1 MPNKFAV
8 NSLETFLVAHFK
20 LYTKSKNKIW
30 NRLFYLYFRSIK
42 QENMK
47 NKALLVGINKY
58 PDPRNEL
65 RGCVNDILDMEHFIA
80 DANKVYPKQNIKKLT
95 NKDATKKGILSQLKW
110 LIEGAEAG
118 DQLLFHYSGH
128 GAQAPT
134 KFTSLEKD
142 GLDEIICPY
151 DFDGTNNTSLRDKE
165 FAQLFAAIPKGVHF
179 VWISDSCHAE
189 DLSRDPFIA
198 DEVNKLENTHYKQFR
213 FFTGLAHFENSEDEA
228 YDQANIT
235 IGKIAPIISPL
246 NGALLSACQSHELS
260 ADAYINNRFNG
271 AFTHYLI
278 ENLNKY
284 SETKNMKDVIALVN
298 KDLAKN
304 GYDQNPQSEGLL
316 ENNFFFL

>member
-1 MPNKFAV
+1 
-8 NSLETFLVAHFK
+8 
-20 LYTKSKNKIW
+20 
-30 NRLFYLYFRSIK
+30 
-42 QENMK
+42 MK

-80 DANKVYPKQNIKKLT
+80 DTNKIYPKENIKKLT
-95 NKDATKKGILSQLKW
+95 DKQATKKGIITNLKW
-110 LIEGAEAG
+110 LIDGAEAG

-134 KFTSLEKD
+134 LFTSLEKD

-189 DLSRDPFIA
+189 DLSRDPFKI
-198 DEVNKLENTHYKQFR
+198 DEEDFNANNTHYR
-213 FFTGLAHFENSEDEA
+213 FFTGLTHFEQSVEN
-228 YDQANIT
+228 
-235 IGKIAPIISPL
+235 IAPIINPL

-260 ADAYINNRFNG
+260 ADTYINKRFIG

-284 SETKNMKDVIALVN
+284 SGNKNMRSIIGLVN
-298 KDLAKN
+298 KDLEKN

-316 ENNFFFL
+316 ENKFFFL

>member
-1 MPNKFAV
+1 MN
-8 NSLETFLVAHFK
+8 
-20 LYTKSKNKIW
+20 
-30 NRLFYLYFRSIK
+30 
-42 QENMK
+42 

-65 RGCVNDILDMEHFIA
+65 RGCVNDILEMENFIA
-80 DANKVYPKQNIKKLT
+80 EANKAYPKKNIKKLT
-95 NKDATKKGILSQLKW
+95 NKEATKKEILIQLKW

-128 GAQAPT
+128 GAQAPAL
-134 KFTSLEKD
+134 FTSLEKD

-151 DFDGTNNTSLRDKE
+151 DFDGTNKTSLRDKE
-165 FAQLFAAIPKGVHF
+165 FAQLFAGIPKGVHF

-189 DLSRDPFIA
+189 DLSRDPFKL
-198 DEVNKLENTHYKQFR
+198 DEEDFMANNTHYR
-213 FFTGLAHFENSEDEA
+213 FFTGLSHFDNSEDEA
-228 YDQANIT
+228 NDLAGIA

-260 ADAYINNRFNG
+260 ADTYINKRFIG

-284 SETKNMKDVIALVN
+284 SDTKNMRSIIEIVN
-298 KDLAKN
+298 KDLGKN

-316 ENNFFFL
+316 ENKFFFL

>member
-1 MPNKFAV
+1 MFIKFAV
-8 NSLETFLVAHFK
+8 NSLEPFLAKGFK
-20 LYTKSKNKIW
+20 LQNKIKNKIW
-30 NRLFYLYFRSIK
+30 NSVFYFYFRCIK
-42 QENMK
+42 KKNMK

-65 RGCVNDILDMEHFIA
+65 RGCVNDILEMEHFIA
-80 DANKVYPKQNIKKLT
+80 ETNKVYSKQNIKKLT
-95 NKDATKKGILSQLKW
+95 NKDATKKEILTQLKW

-134 KFTSLEKD
+134 KFNSLEKD

-189 DLSRDPFIA
+189 DLSRDSFKV
-198 DEVNKLENTHYKQFR
+198 DEEDFNANNTHYR
-213 FFTGLAHFENSEDEA
+213 FFTGLTHFEQSVEN
-228 YDQANIT
+228 
-235 IGKIAPIISPL
+235 IAPIINPL

-260 ADAYINNRFNG
+260 ADTYINKRFIG

-284 SETKNMKDVIALVN
+284 SGNKNMSSIVGLVN
-298 KDLAKN
+298 KDLEKN

-316 ENNFFFL
+316 ENKFFFL

>member
-1 MPNKFAV
+1 
-8 NSLETFLVAHFK
+8 
-20 LYTKSKNKIW
+20 
-30 NRLFYLYFRSIK
+30 
-42 QENMK
+42 MK

-80 DANKVYPKQNIKKLT
+80 EANKVYPKQNIKKLT
-95 NKDATKKGILSQLKW
+95 NKDATKKGILTQLKW

-134 KFTSLEKD
+134 LFNSIEKD

-151 DFDGTNNTSLRDKE
+151 DFDGTNKTSLRDKE
-165 FAQLFAAIPKGVHF
+165 FAQLFAGIPKGVHF

-189 DLSRDPFIA
+189 DLSRDPFIT
-198 DEVNKLENTHYKQFR
+198 DEANNLENTNYMHYR
-213 FFTGLAHFENSEDEA
+213 YFTGLTHFEKMEDEA
-228 YDQANIT
+228 HDKADIT
-235 IGKIAPIISPL
+235 IGRIAPIISPL
-246 NGALLSACQSHELS
+246 NGALLSGCQSHELS
-260 ADAYINNRFNG
+260 ADAYINNRYNG

-284 SETKNMKDVIALVN
+284 SDAKNMKAIIELVN

-304 GYDQNPQSEGLL
+304 GYDQSPQSEGLL
-316 ENNFFFL
+316 EIIFSFYKKVLEKNDNKIERNKIKIT

>member
-1 MPNKFAV
+1 
-8 NSLETFLVAHFK
+8 
-20 LYTKSKNKIW
+20 
-30 NRLFYLYFRSIK
+30 
-42 QENMK
+42 MK

-80 DANKVYPKQNIKKLT
+80 DTNKIYPKENIKKLT
-95 NKDATKKGILSQLKW
+95 DKQATKKGIITNLKW
-110 LIEGAEAG
+110 LIEGAAPG

-134 KFTSLEKD
+134 LFASLEKD

-151 DFDGTNNTSLRDKE
+151 DFDGTNHTSLRDKE

-179 VWISDSCHAE
+179 VWISDSCHAQ
-189 DLSRDPFIA
+189 DLSRDPFKVEEMDDA
-198 DEVNKLENTHYKQFR
+198 KYNTRYR
-213 FFTGLAHFENSEDEA
+213 FFLGTDMLKERENEEEKAD
-228 YDQANIT
+228 IT
-235 IGKIAPIISPL
+235 IGNITPINSPL

-284 SETKNMKDVIALVN
+284 SGSKNMHSIIELVN

-316 ENNFFFL
+316 ENKFFFL

>member
-1 MPNKFAV
+1 
-8 NSLETFLVAHFK
+8 
-20 LYTKSKNKIW
+20 
-30 NRLFYLYFRSIK
+30 
-42 QENMK
+42 MK

-80 DANKVYPKQNIKKLT
+80 DTNKIYPKENIKKLT
-95 NKDATKKGILSQLKW
+95 DKQATKKGIITNLKW

-134 KFTSLEKD
+134 LFTSLEKD

-165 FAQLFAAIPKGVHF
+165 FAQLFEAIPKGVHF

-189 DLSRDPFIA
+189 DLSRDPFKVDDSDDDA
-198 DEVNKLENTHYKQFR
+198 DYKKYR
-213 FFTGLAHFENSEDEA
+213 FFTGQMHFEQRVNEKENA
-228 YDQANIT
+228 ELT
-235 IGKIAPIISPL
+235 IGSIAPIISTL

-260 ADAYINNRFNG
+260 TDAYINNRFNG

-284 SETKNMKDVIALVN
+284 SSSKNMHSIIELVN

-316 ENNFFFL
+316 ENKFFFI

>member
-1 MPNKFAV
+1 
-8 NSLETFLVAHFK
+8 
-20 LYTKSKNKIW
+20 
-30 NRLFYLYFRSIK
+30 
-42 QENMK
+42 MK

-65 RGCVNDILDMEHFIA
+65 RGCVNDILEMEHFIA
-80 DANKVYPKQNIKKLT
+80 ETNKIYPKENIKKLT
-95 NKDATKKGILSQLKW
+95 DKQATKKGILTQLKW
-110 LIEGAEAG
+110 LIDDAEPG

-134 KFTSLEKD
+134 LHAPLEKD

-189 DLSRDPFIA
+189 DLSRDPFKA
-198 DEVNKLENTHYKQFR
+198 DELVTNSDYKQYR
-213 FFTGLAHFENSEDEA
+213 FFTGLPHYEQVVNYEEEKGD
-228 YDQANIT
+228 IT
-235 IGKIAPIISPL
+235 IENNAPFISPL
-246 NGALLSACQSHELS
+246 NGALLSACQSDELS
-260 ADAYINNRFNG
+260 ADTYINNRFIG

-284 SETKNMKDVIALVN
+284 SGSKNMRSIIELVN
-298 KDLAKN
+298 KDLEKN

-316 ENNFFFL
+316 ENKFFFL

>member
-1 MPNKFAV
+1 
-8 NSLETFLVAHFK
+8 
-20 LYTKSKNKIW
+20 
-30 NRLFYLYFRSIK
+30 
-42 QENMK
+42 MK

-65 RGCVNDILDMEHFIA
+65 RGCVNDILEMEHFIA
-80 DANKVYPKQNIKKLT
+80 ETNKVYSKQNIKKLT
-95 NKDATKKGILSQLKW
+95 NKEATKKEIITQLKW
-110 LIEGAEAG
+110 LIEDAEAG

-165 FAQLFAAIPKGVHF
+165 FAQLFADIPKGVHF

-189 DLSRDPFIA
+189 DLSRDPFNTN
-198 DEVNKLENTHYKQFR
+198 ETHYR
-213 FFTGLAHFENSEDEA
+213 FFTGLFHFDISE
-228 YDQANIT
+228 DQANDLAGID

-246 NGALLSACQSHELS
+246 NGTLLSACQSHELS
-260 ADAYINNRFNG
+260 ADTYINKRFIG

-284 SETKNMKDVIALVN
+284 SGSKNMRSIVGLVN
-298 KDLAKN
+298 KDLEKN

-316 ENNFFFL
+316 ENKFFFL